1 MKFWPR
7 QSTENISHRSGRKP
21 AHADGAETQKYIKN
35 NNKIVTEAEAKLLSR
50 MGGVNFCMRTLAL
63 STKCAHYF
71 RQKNSFE
78 LATIYIIKLLLRLP
92 SHLVSLMYQKMSV
105 PRHRVLTHQ
114 IAAGFHLSLYPILG
128 SEMSPCRDAKI
139 NLNFFD
145 FPPCLHRK

>member
-7 QSTENISHRSGRKP
+7 QRTENISHRSGRKP
-21 AHADGAETQKYIKN
+21 AHAGGAETQKYMKN
-35 NNKIVTEAEAKLLSR
+35 NNKIVTEAEPKLLSR
-50 MGGVNFCMRTLAL
+50 MDGVKLLHANACI

-92 SHLVSLMYQKMSV
+92 SHLVSLMYQKTIV
-105 PRHRVLTHQ
+105 PRHRALTHQ
-114 IAAGFHLSLYPILG
+114 IAVDFNLSLYPILA